1 MHQQGF
7 IQTGNIA
14 VGAYITAADIG
25 FSYTRED
32 LTRILQTLNSENTL
46 IILAAINCMIQHSE
60 NLSLTHDAFQKVFCS
75 PIVLNQIDIKKP
87 AGRFIFG
94 RQPTLRLLTEVASL
108 FNVCSKNDMDQT
120 KVNNKLAISY
130 LIVNGLSD
138 EEKSDSQNDLETDGE
153 NEQAALKRDVL
164 VDFIPLWEYRMNQ
177 LSSRS
182 NSEFLVRTYE
192 LLCRLEKTDSHIDV
206 NDIFYQ
212 ATGLTLRNYYHLIA
226 LVVLKYL
233 NLSFEA
239 ILAGEE
245 SLFIDLKG
253 SPSLKPLYDKLL
265 PHDCISVNTLAAKTE
280 KSTGLT
286 NEFRLW
292 RQYPLVRLS
301 DDRIICVDISFLLD
315 KLQSGIFWIIRDQLE
330 KRKKGNGQKIIS
342 LWGDVFEDYAASI
355 IKRGINSQTPT
366 KEKCILNPK
375 YIGKGE
381 NECTDIAVC
390 GDDTLILF
398 ECKAPLLSAKVKF
411 SGDFKEL
418 RKELRTKLVETSTK
432 HGKTKVKGIRQLWDA
447 IQTLGHTDRKKRRKV
462 EGIDISKVKK
472 IYPVLV
478 LSDSVFG
485 APGMNW
491 FLNSE
496 FRCFVKNN
504 VLKKHLTIMPLTVF
518 TVEHLEELEPWLN
531 DLPFYMHLDRWLEQ
545 FNHKDVDGFGNYTY
559 SLHEHTPRENRFMSQ
574 KFDEIKAEAYEYIST
589 LEASYELDEG

>member
-1 MHQQGF
+1 MNQRG
-7 IQTGNIA
+7 ITRTGNIA
-14 VGAYITAADIG
+14 VGAYITASDIG
-25 FSYTRED
+25 FPDSTED
-32 LTRILQTLNSENTL
+32 LTTILSTLDSEKIL
-46 IILAAINCMIQHSE
+46 IILASINCVIQHSE
-60 NLSLTHDAFQKVFCS
+60 NLSVTNAAFQQTFCS
-75 PIVLNQIDIKKP
+75 RYLRDQIDINNLT
-87 AGRFIFG
+87 GNFIFG
-94 RQPTLRLLTEVASL
+94 RQPTLRLLEEVADL
-108 FNVCSKNDMDQT
+108 FDTRLESDMNQT
-120 KVNNKLAISY
+120 ELKNKLARSY
-130 LIVNGLSD
+130 LIVNGLS
-138 EEKSDSQNDLETDGE
+138 EVEKPDSLNDLEADGE

-164 VDFIPLWEYRMNQ
+164 VDFIPLSEYRMRS
-177 LSSRS
+177 LASRS
-182 NSEFLVRTYE
+182 TSEFLVRTYE
-192 LLCRLEKTDSHIDV
+192 LLCRLEKTDSNIDV

-330 KRKKGNGQKIIS
+330 KRKKGDGQKIIS
-342 LWGDVFEDYAASI
+342 LWGEVFEDYAASI
-355 IKRGINSQTPT
+355 IKRGINSQNPSM
-366 KEKCILNPK
+366 EKCILNPK
-375 YIGKGE
+375 YVEKSE
-381 NECTDIAVC
+381 NECIDIAVC
-390 GDDTLILF
+390 SDDNLILF

-411 SGDFKEL
+411 SGEFDKL
-418 RKELRTKLVETSTK
+418 RRELRTKLVETRTDR
-432 HGKTKVKGIRQLWDA
+432 GKTKIKGIGQLWDA
-447 IQTLGHTDRKKRRKV
+447 IQTLGHTDRKKRRRV
-462 EGIDISKVKK
+462 EGVNISKVKK

-485 APGMNW
+485 TPCMNW

-496 FRCFVKNN
+496 FQRFVKNN
-504 VLKKHLTIMPLTVF
+504 ALKKHLTIMPLTVL
-518 TVEHLEELEPWLN
+518 TVEHLEQLEPWLS
-531 DLPFYMHLDRWLEQ
+531 DIPFHKHLNRWLQQ
-545 FNHKDVDGFGNYTY
+545 FEKNGVRGFGEYAY
-559 SLHEHTPRENRFMSQ
+559 SLHEHTSRENRFMSQ
-574 KFDEIKAEAYEYIST
+574 QFEKIKDEAYEYLSSQ
-589 LEASYELDEG
+589 EVDS